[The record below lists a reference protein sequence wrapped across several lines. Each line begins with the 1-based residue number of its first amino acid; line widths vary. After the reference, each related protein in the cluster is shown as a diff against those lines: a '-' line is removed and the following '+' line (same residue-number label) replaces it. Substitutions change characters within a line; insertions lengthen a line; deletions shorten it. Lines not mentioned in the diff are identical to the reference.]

1 MGYLLSFQASTGIN
15 ISVYVANTL
24 LGGLVCSLRL
34 AAAYFQYLSFD
45 VTDVQFKMDPL
56 HPLQY

>member
-15 ISVYVANTL
+15 ISVNVTNTL

-34 AAAYFQYLSFD
+34 AAAYFHHLSFD
-45 VTDVQFKMDPL
+45 VTHVHFKMDPL
-56 HPLQY
+56 HPLRY